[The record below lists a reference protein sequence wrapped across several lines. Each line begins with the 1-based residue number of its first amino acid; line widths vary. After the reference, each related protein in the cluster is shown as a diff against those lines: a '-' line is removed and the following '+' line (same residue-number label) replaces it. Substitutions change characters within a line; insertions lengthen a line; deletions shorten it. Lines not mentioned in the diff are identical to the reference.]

1 MKHTL
6 IAMSLALAFAA
17 SPAFAGEGNKPKGQ
31 KDKPVPAA
39 AHKADGRHDS
49 GLHLGWQK
57 QAWKRGDR
65 VPLAE
70 LGPYY
75 VADYRVYHLTAP
87 PAGYRWVR
95 PMDDRYLLV
104 ELATGLVAQSLG
116 Y

>member
-1 MKHTL
+1 MKHPL
-6 IAMSLALAFAA
+6 IALSLAALTCAA
-17 SPAFAGEGNKPKGQ
+17 APAFGAEGDKHKGH
-31 KDKPVPAA
+31 KPVPAA
-39 AHKADGRHDS
+39 AHKADGRHDN

-70 LGPYY
+70 LDRYY
-75 VADYRVYHLTAP
+75 VDDYRAYRLSAP

-95 PMDDRYLLV
+95 PVDDRYLLV
-104 ELATGLVAQSLG
+104 EVATGLVAQALG